1 MLTGK
6 KRAGCIT
13 PDAPRFQPTVVVFAS
28 QYEVLCLVVK
38 EQKIVAILRNDEC
51 SATIFNRI
59 RLDKQAHHGLNFAR
73 HFCTT
78 PWRSESLS
86 RIWGFVDSGIPKKLG
101 LHLLPKLARVDLRM
115 LHNVGVQRTP

>member
-51 SATIFNRI
+51 SADTHQAILRELEIVARVIFNRI

-78 PWRSESLS
+78 PWRSESLP
-86 RIWGFVDSGIPKKLG
+86 RPTPMTGPTPKE
-101 LHLLPKLARVDLRM
+101 D
-115 LHNVGVQRTP
+115 T